1 MQTVALNLYP
11 VKSMRGVAVQQAEIG
26 MQGFVGDREWLVA
39 DDQGRFITAREVER
53 MLLWQPEIITSGIRL
68 WAPDGASLD
77 VHRAHY
83 QEAADVTVW
92 KDRFQ
97 AYRGP
102 AEADAWLS
110 AHLGLACHL
119 FYLGSQ
125 PHRSLAANGGGALSF
140 ADGAPYLL
148 TTQASLA
155 ALNSLLNTPITMRR
169 FRANIVVDGHTP
181 YAEDGWKT
189 LRIGKIAFTGFKPCG
204 RCKIVNLDPDTA
216 QLSATKEPLKTLA
229 KSHQLP
235 QGACF
240 GINLYAHTAIGH
252 IQIGDEVVCQTP

>member
-1 MQTVALNLYP
+1 MKTVALNLYP
-11 VKSMRGVAVQQAEIG
+11 VKSMRGIAVLQAEIG

-53 MLLWQPEIITSGIRL
+53 MLLWQPEIIAGGIRL
-68 WAPDGASLD
+68 WTPDGASLD

-102 AEADAWLS
+102 AEVDAWLS

-119 FYLGSQ
+119 FYLGAQ
-125 PHRSLAANGGGALSF
+125 PQRSLAANGGGALSF

-148 TTQASLA
+148 TTEASLA
-155 ALNSLLNTPITMRR
+155 ELNGLLNTPITMRR
-169 FRANIVVDGHTP
+169 FRANIIVDGQSP
-181 YAEDGWKT
+181 YAEDLWRGIH
-189 LRIGKIAFTGFKPCG
+189 IGSIPFTGFKPCG

-216 QLSATKEPLKTLA
+216 QLSAEKEPLKTLA
-229 KSHQLP
+229 KTHQLP
-235 QGACF
+235 EGACF
-240 GINLYAHTAIGH
+240 GVNLYVHAATGRIR
-252 IQIGDEVVCQTP
+252 IGDEVVCAPN